1 LKTVKNAFSLHKDLR
16 DRENFIVSEYKKAGK
31 YPKVLIFN
39 YPKKPNTG
47 TAQMDFFRR
56 NGGAKF
62 NCVGYDGY
70 IIDIVW

>member
-1 LKTVKNAFSLHKDLR
+1 MVASFRRGSSPAYYTLKTESK
-16 DRENFIVSEYKKAGK
+16 ENEQAGK